1 MKIVVGLGNPGRQ
14 YAGTRHNVG
23 FDVIDYLAAAP
34 SVGGARSAFQA
45 DVFEATE
52 GGEKLLLLKPQTFM
66 NLSGRAVR
74 AALDFYKLTAA
85 DLLVVCDDYN
95 LPLGKLRVRAKG
107 SHGGQNGLRDIQ
119 QQLGGDEYPRLR
131 MGVGQP
137 SPGEAVDFVL
147 SRFKPAER
155 PAIDAAVA
163 QAAAAVLVWVRR
175 GLPAC
180 MNFANGPDEPA
191 KGAKKKSE
199 ERAAKPDGERK
210 RKSDDQV
217 PPPSAMPT

>member
-23 FDVIDYLAAAP
+23 VDVIDYRAAAP

-66 NLSGRAVR
+66 NLSGRTVR

-107 SHGGQNGLRDIQ
+107 SHGGQNGLKNIQ
-119 QQLGGDEYPRLR
+119 DQLGTDAYARLR
-131 MGVGQP
+131 IGVGQP
-137 SPGEAVDFVL
+137 TAGEAVDFVL
-147 SRFKPAER
+147 SKFKPGER
-155 PAIDAAVA
+155 AAVEEAVANAA
-163 QAAAAVLVWVRR
+163 QAALVWVRS
-175 GLPAC
+175 GLEAC
-180 MNFANGPDEPA
+180 MNRFNGSEDP
-191 KGAKKKSE
+191 KGEKKPEKE
-199 ERAAKPDGERK
+199 KPKKAESGGE
-210 RKSDDQV
+210 S
-217 PPPSAMPT
+217 